1 MRFKRIEGKS
11 YYTYLSEGCKLCRR
25 GAKLVL
31 FLTGVCRNNC
41 YYCPVSLEKIQKDV
55 VYANERRVE
64 RIDDIID
71 EIMLMSAEGVAI
83 TGGEPLMRI
92 ERLKEFLEVFSHAD
106 LHTHLYTSLPID
118 ETVLKELVNA
128 GLNEIRFH
136 PVELRDIERYE
147 EAVKNAIKAGI
158 EVGIEIP
165 AIRYDNSIVKFVE
178 EHDIFLNVNELE
190 FSASNYSK
198 LIEKGWKAGEFYEAV
213 ESEKIARMYAE
224 KVEKFHYCSV
234 RFKEIAQFRRRLIRM
249 AFNHPE
255 FYKVTSEGTIVCG
268 LVEGEKDKMRKLLIQ
283 WGIDFVEVDEGFE
296 IPVEEAEKLKDRFEV
311 WVIERYPTSNRVI
324 LEKQKLR

>member
-1 MRFKRIEGKS
+1 MRFRIIEGKS
-11 YYTYLSEGCKLCRR
+11 YYTYLSEGCKLCRK

-31 FLTGVCRNNC
+31 FLTGICGNDC
-41 YYCPVSLEKIQKDV
+41 YYCPVSSEKIQKDV
-55 VYANERRVE
+55 VYANERKVE
-64 RIDDIID
+64 KIEDIID
-71 EIMLMSAEGVAI
+71 EIILMSAEGVAI

-92 ERLKEFLEVFSHAD
+92 ERLKELLEIFSQAE
-106 LHTHLYTSLPID
+106 LHTHLYTSLPINRN
-118 ETVLKELVNA
+118 VLRELVDA

-136 PVELRDIERYE
+136 PVELRNIGKYE

-165 AIRYDNSIVKFVE
+165 AIRYDNSIVKFVNK
-178 EHDIFLNVNELE
+178 HDIFLNVNELE

-198 LIEKGWKAGEFYEAV
+198 LAERGWRVREFYEAA

-268 LVEGEKDKMRKLLIQ
+268 LVKGDKDKMRKLLIQ
-283 WGIDFVEVDEGFE
+283 KGIDFVEVDEGFE

-311 WVIERYPTSNRVI
+311 WVIERYPTSNRII